1 MGGPQ
6 QSLLFEPA
14 ASTWRELMARW
25 PIDAEAAGFREQ
37 LGLGADRPIVMS
49 GHQAGV
55 WHPGIV
61 AKWFA
66 CVAAGRARGADPVW
80 LVVDQDENDPAEI
93 AYPVRT
99 RGGLLER
106 RVWRLGEPIEGV
118 CNAMRAP
125 IEPGAVPTPDD
136 GSFAS
141 GAVGVGLGRV
151 FEAVG
156 NRAKEGTLARQF
168 AFAAAD
174 LLAPLCDGPALVF
187 ATAIGRTDAF
197 RRTLEAMQSEASACA
212 RAYNAAAETHRDAGV
227 RPMRIDEA
235 GGSIELPAWDLTRST
250 RRPVFA
256 GDREL
261 HGDPAPRA
269 LLMTALVR
277 SFGCELFIHGSG
289 GGGDN
294 RGYDRV
300 TDDWWS
306 AWRGRP
312 PRAPTVMATAT
323 RTLDIAG
330 AEIPSPGEIAE
341 SRSRAH
347 RARHDPAIVGDEDA
361 AEAKHALLAKVDSA
375 KRRGEDPGPLFREMQ
390 ELLRGYR
397 QRRAVELSRL
407 DTEAERLQARAD
419 EALIAHDR
427 TWAFPLYPDAALE
440 SLRDEVFAAFG
451 VR

>member
-1 MGGPQ
+1 MSGPEQ
-6 QSLLFEPA
+6 NLLFDPS
-14 ASTWRELMARW
+14 ASSWRGLMAAW
-25 PIDAEAAGFREQ
+25 PIDAEAARFREQ
-37 LGLGADRPIVMS
+37 LGLGTDRPIVMS

-66 CVAAGRARGADPVW
+66 CVAAGRALGAQPVW

-99 RGGLLER
+99 GAGLLER

-125 IEPGAVPTPDD
+125 IAPVAVPTPGD
-136 GSFAS
+136 GSFAAA
-141 GAVGVGLGRV
+141 AVGVGLGRV

-156 NRAKEGTLARQF
+156 NRAQEETLARQF

-174 LLAPLCDGPALVF
+174 LLAGLCDVPTLVF
-187 ATAIGRTDAF
+187 ATAIGKTDAF
-197 RRTLEAMQSEASACA
+197 SRTLASMRTEAAACV
-212 RAYNAAAETHRDAGV
+212 RAYNAATETHRDAGV

-256 GDREL
+256 GDSGL
-261 HGDPAPRA
+261 HGEPAPRA
-269 LLMTALVR
+269 LLMTSLVR

-289 GGGDN
+289 GGTEN
-294 RGYDRV
+294 SGYDRV

-323 RTLDIAG
+323 RTLDLGDG
-330 AEIPSPGEIAE
+330 AIPTPAQIERA
-341 SRSRAH
+341 RSHAH
-347 RARHDPAIVGDEDA
+347 RARHDPAIVGDEEA
-361 AEAKHALLAKVDSA
+361 AMAKRALLAKVA
-375 KRRGEDPGPLFREMQ
+375 AIKQRGEDPGPVFREMQ
-390 ELLRGYR
+390 ELLRAYR
-397 QRRAVELSRL
+397 QRREEDLSRL
-407 DTEAERLQARAD
+407 EVEAERLRARAD
-419 EALIAHDR
+419 EAVIAHDR
-427 TWAFPLYPDAALE
+427 TWAFALYPDAALK

-451 VR
+451 AR